1 MNYFFGTLQILG
13 SLGVFLFGMKVLSE
27 GIQKIAGQRM
37 RYVMATMTK
46 NRFSGLATGFGVTC
60 LLQSSSATTVIVVS
74 FVNVGLLTLI
84 ESIGVIMGAN
94 LGTTITAWII
104 AAVGKFSLS
113 KIAIPIIGI
122 GLPFFFIGKDKAK
135 GWGEALIGFGLLF
148 FGLGL
153 LKDAVPDVKGMLA
166 SSDAAVVAQ
175 AEQIRG
181 WIENLSGRGYLS
193 YLTFLVLGVI
203 LTLIVQS
210 SSAAMAITV
219 TLAMQGW
226 IGFEESCFIVL
237 GENIGT
243 TVTAW
248 LAALGANHNAKRAAR
263 AHFMFNV
270 LGVIWML
277 ILFYPFKEVVLW
289 LAAHLPESFRMEK
302 HKTDIG
308 FSLAIFHTL
317 FNLTNIALLI
327 GFVPFIGK
335 IVTKWVK
342 EPAVEA
348 TERSRLTYITQN
360 LVSTGNLNL
369 PEAEKATVELARLTR
384 DMFDGFVEVFN
395 TPDQDLSDQVTRLR
409 AMEDDADEMT
419 ADITEYLVRCSAAE
433 IGQDNAVEVAQM
445 IRIVA
450 ELEEITDTI
459 YRLVKLTQR
468 KYRKEQEFTSEATEG
483 IREFSKLIARFIAL
497 YNEKI
502 FQPIS
507 HPEIQ
512 AALALEDEID
522 ARRKELNQRAMERM
536 TTEEPD
542 IKGEILNME
551 FNNHC
556 EKIGNY
562 ALNVMQALY
571 LMANKE
577 EAPERIAAEV
587 EKIVEHLDDDKPS
600 DG

>member
-1 MNYFFGTLQILG
+1 MHTFLQILG
-13 SLGVFLFGMKVLSE
+13 SLGIFLFGMKVLSE
-27 GIQKIAGQRM
+27 GVQKVAGQRM
-37 RYVMATMTK
+37 RQVMATMTR
-46 NRFSGLATGFGVTC
+46 NRFSGVSTGFGVTC

-113 KIAIPIIGI
+113 EIAVPIVGI
-122 GLPFFFIGKDKAK
+122 GVPFLFIGKGRAK

-153 LKDAVPDVKGMLA
+153 LKEAVPDVKGMLA
-166 SSDAAVVAQ
+166 SSDQAVVAQ

-181 WIENLSGRGYLS
+181 WIENLSGRAYFS
-193 YLTFLVLGVI
+193 YIIFLVLGVI
-203 LTLIVQS
+203 LTLAVQS

-270 LGVIWML
+270 LGVLWML
-277 ILFYPFKEVVLW
+277 ILFYPFKELVLW
-289 LAAHLPESFRMEK
+289 LAGNLPESFRMEK
-302 HKTDIG
+302 HNTDIG

-317 FNLTNIALLI
+317 FNLANIFLLI
-327 GFVPFIGK
+327 GFVPLIAN
-335 IVTKWVK
+335 IATKWVK
-342 EPAVEA
+342 EPEVDKSGRRE
-348 TERSRLTYITQN
+348 RLTYITQN
-360 LVSTGNLNL
+360 FVNTGELNV
-369 PEAEKATVELARLTR
+369 PEAEKATTELARLTQ
-384 DMFDGFVEVFN
+384 DMFSGFVKVFN
-395 TPDQDLSDQVTRLR
+395 NPQQDLSEQVR
-409 AMEDDADEMT
+409 ALHGMEDDADEMT
-419 ADITEYLVRCSAAE
+419 ADITEYLVRCSSAE
-433 IGQDNAVEVAQM
+433 IGKENAVEVAQM
-445 IRIVA
+445 IRIVS

-459 YRLVKLTQR
+459 YRLVKFVQR
-468 KYRKEQEFTSEATEG
+468 KYKKEREFTSEAIQG
-483 IREFSKLIARFIAL
+483 IRDYTVVIARFIAF
-497 YNEKI
+497 YNEKM
-502 FQPIS
+502 FKPIGKAD
-507 HPEIQ
+507 IRT
-512 AALALEDEID
+512 ALTLEDEID
-522 ARRKELNQRAMERM
+522 ATRKALNRAAMERM
-536 TTEEPD
+536 KTPEPD
-542 IKGEILNME
+542 IKAEILNME
-551 FNNHC
+551 INNHC

-562 ALNVMQALY
+562 ALNVMQGLY

-577 EAPERIAAEV
+577 EAPGALADEV
-587 EKIVEHLDDDKPS
+587 ERDIEGRESEQD
-600 DG
+600 